1 VGKTSHMGI
10 ATGIPVSISSISIQ
24 TVVSIGISIGIS
36 ISISRP
42 FAIMETWITK
52 DSATNIAGSRSRV
65 PGNTDWVVQRSNDT
79 MGLRLSRPLA
89 EVSKGMSVISISIA
103 WISINSWA
111 YITAGKTVW
120 VVGNPKTISIITIV
134 SISISI
140 GISIRSSISIS
151 IGIPLAKVVW
161 EALDASMAEAKTS
174 AVMGNTGSIAISTS
188 IRKTIKTTIASIN
201 TIKSIRISI
210 CIPLSQIM
218 TIWPAAIASRGEP
231 MSIRSYSISPRPLV
245 LSVESISIGLSIR
258 SPQGSGNN
266 T

>member
-1 VGKTSHMGI
+1 MGI
-10 ATGIPVSISSISIQ
+10 ATWIPVSIPSISIQ
-24 TVVSIGISIGIS
+24 TIVSISIGIS
-36 ISISRP
+36 VGISISRP
-42 FAIMETWITK
+42 LAIMETRITK
-52 DSATNIAGSRSRV
+52 DSATNIAGSVSRV
-65 PGNTDWVVQRSNDT
+65 PGNTDWVVQRSNNT

-89 EVSKGMSVISISIA
+89 EVSKGVSVISISIA

-134 SISISI
+134 SISI

-174 AVMGNTGSIAISTS
+174 AVMGNTRSIAISTS

-245 LSVESISIGLSIR
+245 LSVESISIGLSIW

>member
-10 ATGIPVSISSISIQ
+10 ATWIPVSIPSISIQ
-24 TVVSIGISIGIS
+24 TIVSISIGIGISIG
-36 ISISRP
+36 ISRP

-79 MGLRLSRPLA
+79 MGFRLSRPLA

-134 SISISI
+134 SISIGS
-140 GISIRSSISIS
+140 GISIRRSIS

-161 EALDASMAEAKTS
+161 ETLDTSMAEAKTS
-174 AVMGNTGSIAISTS
+174 AMMGNTGSIAISTS
-188 IRKTIKTTIASIN
+188 IRQTIKTTIASIN

-245 LSVESISIGLSIR
+245 LSVESISIGLSIW

>member
-10 ATGIPVSISSISIQ
+10 ATWKPVSIASISIQ
-24 TVVSIGISIGIS
+24 TIVSISISIGVGIG

-42 FAIMETWITK
+42 FAIMETRITK

-65 PGNTDWVVQRSNDT
+65 SGNTDWVVQRSNDT
-79 MGLRLSRPLA
+79 MGFRLSRPLA
-89 EVSKGMSVISISIA
+89 EVSKGVSVISISIA
-103 WISINSWA
+103 WVSINSWA

-134 SISISI
+134 SISIGS
-140 GISIRSSISIS
+140 GISIRRSIS

-161 EALDASMAEAKTS
+161 QTLDASVAEAKTS
-174 AVMGNTGSIAISTS
+174 AMMGNTRPIAISTS
-188 IRKTIKTTIASIN
+188 IRKTIKTTISSIN
-201 TIKSIRISI
+201 PIKSIRISI

-245 LSVESISIGLSIR
+245 LSVESISIGLSIW

>member
-10 ATGIPVSISSISIQ
+10 ATWIPVSIPSISIQ
-24 TVVSIGISIGIS
+24 TIVSISIGIGISIG
-36 ISISRP
+36 ISRP

-79 MGLRLSRPLA
+79 MGFRLSRPLA

-134 SISISI
+134 SISIGS
-140 GISIRSSISIS
+140 GISIRRS

-161 EALDASMAEAKTS
+161 EALDTSMAEAKTS

-245 LSVESISIGLSIR
+245 LSVESISIGLSIW

>member
-10 ATGIPVSISSISIQ
+10 ATWIPVSIPSISIQ
-24 TVVSIGISIGIS
+24 TIVSIGIGISIGIS

-65 PGNTDWVVQRSNDT
+65 PGNTDWVVQRSNNT

-103 WISINSWA
+103 WVSINSWA

-134 SISISI
+134 SISI

-151 IGIPLAKVVW
+151 IGIPLAKVVGQ
-161 EALDASMAEAKTS
+161 ALDASMAEAKTS
-174 AVMGNTGSIAISTS
+174 AVMGNTRSIAISTS

-231 MSIRSYSISPRPLV
+231 VSIRSYSISPRPLV
-245 LSVESISIGLSIR
+245 LSVESISIGLSIG

>member
-1 VGKTSHMGI
+1 MGI
-10 ATGIPVSISSISIQ
+10 ATWIPVSIPSISIQ
-24 TVVSIGISIGIS
+24 TIVSISIGIGISIG
-36 ISISRP
+36 ISRP

-52 DSATNIAGSRSRV
+52 DSATNIAGSVSRV
-65 PGNTDWVVQRSNDT
+65 PGNTDWVVQRSNNT

-89 EVSKGMSVISISIA
+89 EVSKGVSVISISIA

-134 SISISI
+134 SISI

-151 IGIPLAKVVW
+151 IGIPFAKVVW
-161 EALDASMAEAKTS
+161 EALDASVAEAKTS
-174 AVMGNTGSIAISTS
+174 AVMGNTRSIAISTS

-245 LSVESISIGLSIR
+245 LSVESISIGLSIW

>member
-1 VGKTSHMGI
+1 MGI
-10 ATGIPVSISSISIQ
+10 ATWIPVSIPSISIQ
-24 TVVSIGISIGIS
+24 TIVSISIGIGISIG
-36 ISISRP
+36 ISRP

-65 PGNTDWVVQRSNDT
+65 PGNTDWVVQRSNNT

-134 SISISI
+134 SISIGS
-140 GISIRSSISIS
+140 GISIRRSIG
-151 IGIPLAKVVW
+151 IGIPLAKVVGQ
-161 EALDASMAEAKTS
+161 ALDASMAEAKTS
-174 AVMGNTGSIAISTS
+174 AVMGNAGSIAISTS

-201 TIKSIRISI
+201 TIKSIRTSI
-210 CIPLSQIM
+210 CVPLSQIM

-245 LSVESISIGLSIR
+245 LSVESISIGLSIW